1 MGATEK
7 PQIEVC
13 LHEVIDEL
21 QPGGCASGE
30 IEWDTVI
37 AAMKRYATIKCKE
50 QREIC
55 SKTRN
60 ISYLFDTKE
69 DENYLRNEVLTAAS
83 PDI

>member
-1 MGATEK
+1 MGETEK

-37 AAMKRYATIKCKE
+37 AAMKRYADIKCKE

-55 SKTRN
+55 SKVERITYRVETLEDGEEHRN
-60 ISYLFDTKE
+60 D
-69 DENYLRNEVLTAAS
+69 VLTAPS